1 MNMIRLE
8 ETTFVR
14 DAITTAEVVNTV
26 LDPFLKKGVDLTKQN
41 ARRILVPVPLNTQVQ
56 YIMSKVSSILN
67 KMGFMTVLITRH
79 EENKMLYLTIDVVTM
94 RPDATPAKV
103 FCVGGFVV
111 MYEEDL
117 MKKNNDASKKEVGN
131 IKVQDCVLLSAKTS
145 RMAEDIAKAANTL
158 FKPFIENGELISHT
172 SSDVQAS
179 NAMNQHELMD
189 NLQTIAARLGFNV
202 KLLAVQAEWPVPRL
216 HTEVTKVRKDARAF
230 AVSSVENSVLLLMM
244 GDEQEAVAGESK
256 QPESDKAHERQVGGS
271 HYQLPIQ
278 PIDYIMANG
287 LGYCEANVVKYVS
300 RWKVKGGVQD
310 LKKAIHYLEMLI
322 ESVEDQDDDDDD
334 ESKK

>member
-14 DAITTAEVVNTV
+14 DALTTADVVNTI

-67 KMGFMTVLITRH
+67 KMGFMTVLITQH

-94 RPDATPAKV
+94 RPDATPATV

-117 MKKNNDASKKEVGN
+117 MKKNNDASLKEVES
-131 IKVQDCVLLSAKTS
+131 KESKDCLLLSVETQEI
-145 RMAEDIAKAANTL
+145 AEEVATAANTL
-158 FKPFIENGELISHT
+158 FKPFIENGELNTNT
-172 SSDVQAS
+172 SSHVRVRKSMTTDDLIG
-179 NAMNQHELMD
+179 H
-189 NLQTIAARLGFNV
+189 LQTIATRFGFSV
-202 KLLAVQAEWPVPRL
+202 KLLAVQTEWPIPRL
-216 HTEVTKVRKDARAF
+216 LIEVTKVRSNAQAF
-230 AVSSVENSVLLLMM
+230 GVGHVGTNVLFLAKKAEPKAVT
-244 GDEQEAVAGESK
+244 GEAN

-300 RWKVKGGVQD
+300 RWKSKGGVQD
-310 LKKAIHYLEMLI
+310 LKKAIHYLEILI
-322 ESVEDQDDDDDD
+322 ESVESQDD

>member
-1 MNMIRLE
+1 MKMIRLE

-14 DAITTAEVVNTV
+14 DALTTADVVNTI
-26 LDPFLKKGVDLTKQN
+26 LDPFLKKSVDLTKQY

-67 KMGFMTVLITRH
+67 KMGFMTVLITQH

-117 MKKNNDASKKEVGN
+117 MRRKNNDASLKEVES
-131 IKVQDCVLLSAKTS
+131 KESKDCLLLSVETQEI
-145 RMAEDIAKAANTL
+145 AEEVATVANTL
-158 FKPFIENGELISHT
+158 FKPFIENGELDTNTCSHVRARNT
-172 SSDVQAS
+172 
-179 NAMNQHELMD
+179 MFTGELIGH
-189 NLQTIAARLGFNV
+189 LQTIATRFGFSV
-202 KLLAVQAEWPVPRL
+202 KLIEVQPHGDIPKL
-216 HTEVTKVRKDARAF
+216 CIEVTKVRSNAQAF
-230 AVSSVENSVLLLMM
+230 RVGHVGTNVLFLANKA
-244 GDEQEAVAGESK
+244 EPEAVTGEAK
-256 QPESDKAHERQVGGS
+256 QPEGDNAHDRQVGGS

-300 RWKVKGGVQD
+300 RWKSKGGVQD

-322 ESVEDQDDDDDD
+322 ESVENQDDCK
-334 ESKK
+334 EPTK

>member
-8 ETTFVR
+8 EMTFVR
-14 DAITTAEVVNTV
+14 DALTTADVVNTI

-67 KMGFMTVLITRH
+67 KMGFMTVLITQH

-103 FCVGGFVV
+103 FCVGGFIV

-117 MKKNNDASKKEVGN
+117 MRKNNDASLKEVES
-131 IKVQDCVLLSAKTS
+131 KESKDCLLLSVETQEI
-145 RMAEDIAKAANTL
+145 AEKVATAANTL
-158 FKPFIENGELISHT
+158 FKPFIENGELNTNT
-172 SSDVQAS
+172 SSNVRAIGLMTT
-179 NAMNQHELMD
+179 NELMGH
-189 NLQTIAARLGFNV
+189 LQTIAKRFGFSV
-202 KLLAVQAEWPVPRL
+202 KLIEAQPQWDIPRL
-216 HTEVTKVRKDARAF
+216 RIEVTKVRANAQAF
-230 AVSSVENSVLLLMM
+230 RVGHAGANVLFLANKA
-244 GDEQEAVAGESK
+244 EPEAVTGGAK
-256 QPESDKAHERQVGGS
+256 QPEGDNAHDRQVGGS

-300 RWKVKGGVQD
+300 RWKSKGGVQD

-322 ESVEDQDDDDDD
+322 ESVENQDDCK
-334 ESKK
+334 EPTK